1 MGKSKARSR
10 RSRRITAFIRT
21 ASPMIAAV
29 AALIEAIKH

>member
-10 RSRRITAFIRT
+10 RSRRIAAFIQAASTMIT
-21 ASPMIAAV
+21 AA